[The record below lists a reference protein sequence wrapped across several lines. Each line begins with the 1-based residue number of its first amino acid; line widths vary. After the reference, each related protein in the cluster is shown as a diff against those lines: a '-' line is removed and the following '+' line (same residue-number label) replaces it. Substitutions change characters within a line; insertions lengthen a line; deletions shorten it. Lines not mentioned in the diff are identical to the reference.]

1 MHCLSMLMM
10 LMFWEEMYIVQRKL
24 QNQWKLDIKEIG
36 LEVNGDETEYMVMSG
51 DENAGWIESINL
63 KKKNPLSINSI
74 YSL

>member
-1 MHCLSMLMM
+1 MM

-51 DENAGWIESINL
+51 DENAG
-63 KKKNPLSINSI
+63 
-74 YSL
+74 